1 MNDSRVY
8 LQHSKY
14 NELELALV
22 NLFHFGVE
30 IAVGELSACSIFWSP
45 NMRMALTESEYL
57 TPKIKSIR
65 WFLNLQ
71 PFFGCQRFHLGPG
84 KVPRA
89 SKPEALT
96 LSHFSKPR
104 AG

>member
-1 MNDSRVY
+1 MNDSRVH

-22 NLFHFGVE
+22 TLFHFGVE

-57 TPKIKSIR
+57 TPEIKSIR
-65 WFLNLQ
+65 
-71 PFFGCQRFHLGPG
+71 
-84 KVPRA
+84 
-89 SKPEALT
+89 
-96 LSHFSKPR
+96 
-104 AG
+104 